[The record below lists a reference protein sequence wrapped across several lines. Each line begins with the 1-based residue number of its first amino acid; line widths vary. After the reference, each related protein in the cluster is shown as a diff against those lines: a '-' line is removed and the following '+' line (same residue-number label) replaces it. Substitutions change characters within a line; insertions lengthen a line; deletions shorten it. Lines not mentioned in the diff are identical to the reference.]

1 MIGVV
6 IGAAA
11 GLVLGTIIGWM
22 FCAVLTVGRRAGE
35 SAYIAYLEDVVR
47 NAVEKAGHL

>member
-11 GLVLGTIIGWM
+11 GLVLGAIIGWM
-22 FCAVLTVGRRAGE
+22 FCVVVMVGRRADDDE
-35 SAYIAYLEDVVR
+35 YIIYLEGIIR
-47 NAVEKAGHL
+47 KATEKAGHL